1 MGNNLNKPLKVG
13 ATIGIIGGGQLGR
26 MLVMSGKKMGF
37 QMIVLDPT
45 LNSPAGQVADR
56 QIVAAF
62 DQISALTELAELCDV
77 ITYEFENIEVASLEK
92 AIPLEKLPQGTGLLK
107 ITQNRL
113 LEKTFLQSIG
123 CKIASFAEVNRKD
136 WFSMCLKNYSR
147 WIRWKR
153 TSRLKMRRRFLPSD

>member
-1 MGNNLNKPLKVG
+1 
-13 ATIGIIGGGQLGR
+13 
-26 MLVMSGKKMGF
+26 MGF

-62 DQISALTELAELCDV
+62 DQTSALTELAELCDV

-92 AIPLEKLPQGTGLLK
+92 AIPLEKLPRNRIVK

-113 LEKTFLQSIG
+113 LEKRF
-123 CKIASFAEVNRKD
+123 FNR
-136 WFSMCLKNYSR
+136 LAV
-147 WIRWKR
+147 
-153 TSRLKMRRRFLPSD
+153 RLPPLRK

>member
-1 MGNNLNKPLKVG
+1 
-13 ATIGIIGGGQLGR
+13 
-26 MLVMSGKKMGF
+26 MGF

-62 DQISALTELAELCDV
+62 DQTSALTELAELCDV

-92 AIPLEKLPQGTGLLK
+92 AIPLEKLPQGTELLK

-113 LEKTFLQSIG
+113 LEKRFFNQL
-123 CKIASFAEVNRKD
+123 AVRLPLLRK
-136 WFSMCLKNYSR
+136 
-147 WIRWKR
+147 
-153 TSRLKMRRRFLPSD
+153 

>member
-1 MGNNLNKPLKVG
+1 
-13 ATIGIIGGGQLGR
+13 
-26 MLVMSGKKMGF
+26 MGF

-62 DQISALTELAELCDV
+62 DQISALTELAELSDV

-92 AIPLEKLPQGTGLLK
+92 AIPLEKLPQGTELLK

-113 LEKTFLQSIG
+113 LEKRFFNRL
-123 CKIASFAEVNRKD
+123 AVRLPFAEVKSQKELPQAIEKIGFPCVLKLFKVDTMEKD
-136 WFSMCLKNYSR
+136 KSS
-147 WIRWKR
+147 
-153 TSRLKMRRRFLPSD
+153 